1 MVASKK
7 KAKRPAEPDP
17 DDLFIERT
25 DQLHE
30 LANLAIEACLRIR
43 HALQAPDFLEQYST
57 AQLVR
62 ETDAALLVVE
72 RTGIEVRIALHM
84 LVRAARRARG

>member
-1 MVASKK
+1 MVARSKK
-7 KAKRPAEPDP
+7 TKKPPEPDP

-30 LANLAIEACLRIR
+30 LANLIIEAGLRIR
-43 HALQAPDFLEQYST
+43 HALQAPDFLERYST
-57 AQLVR
+57 AQVVR
-62 ETDAALLVVE
+62 ETEAALLVVE
-72 RTGIEVRIALHM
+72 RTGIEVRIALDM